1 MRIGLFF
8 GSFNPIHIGH
18 LIIANTIVEDAKAD
32 QVWFVI
38 SPLNPFKSSNNLLHE
53 FDRMKMVE
61 AAIEDNFKLRASDVE
76 FRMPKPSY
84 TIDTLTYL
92 AEKHPQHQFF
102 LIIGEDNLEQFTRW
116 KNWEMILENH
126 GLFVYPR
133 PRAKESPLKEHP
145 KVNFIEAPIIDISAT
160 FIRKSI
166 KENRSIKYL
175 VPDKVLDMI
184 ESRKYFL

>member
-18 LIIANTIVEDAKAD
+18 LIIANSIVEDKKAD
-32 QVWFVI
+32 QVWFVV
-38 SPLNPFKSSNNLLHE
+38 SPLNPFKSSNSLLHE
-53 FDRMKMVE
+53 FDRIKMVE
-61 AAIEDNFKLRASDVE
+61 AAIDDNYNFRASDVE

-92 AEKHPQHQFF
+92 SEKHPQHQFV

-116 KNWEMILENH
+116 KNWEKILENH

-133 PRAKESPLKEHP
+133 PESNDSNLKKHP
-145 KVNFIEAPIIDISAT
+145 RVYLIEAPKIDISAT
-160 FIRKSI
+160 FIR
-166 KENRSIKYL
+166 NRVKQNKSIKYL
-175 VPDKVLDMI
+175 VPDRVLEMI

>member
-32 QVWFVI
+32 QVWFVV

-53 FDRMKMVE
+53 FDRIKMVE

-92 AEKHPQHQFF
+92 SEKHPQHQFF

-116 KNWEMILENH
+116 KNWEKILENH

-133 PRAKESPLKEHP
+133 PDSKDSPLKDHP
-145 KVNFIEAPIIDISAT
+145 QVRLIEAPKIDISAT

-166 KENRSIKYL
+166 RENRSIRYL
-175 VPDKVLDMI
+175 VPDRVLEMI

>member
-32 QVWFVI
+32 QVWFVV
-38 SPLNPFKSSNNLLHE
+38 SPLNPFKSSNSLLHE
-53 FDRMKMVE
+53 FDRLKMVE

-84 TIDTLTYL
+84 TIETLTYIS
-92 AEKHPQHQFF
+92 EKHPQHQFF
-102 LIIGEDNLEQFTRW
+102 LIIGADNLDQFTRW

-126 GLFVYPR
+126 GLVVYPR
-133 PRAKESPLKEHP
+133 PGAVTSPLLGNSN
-145 KVNFIEAPIIDISAT
+145 VNLIDAPLLDISAT
-160 FIRKSI
+160 FIRKNI
-166 KENRSIKYL
+166 KENRSVKYL

-184 ESRKYFL
+184 NSRKYYF

>member
-1 MRIGLFF
+1 MFF

-133 PRAKESPLKEHP
+133 PRAKESPLKKHP
-145 KVNFIEAPIIDISAT
+145 KVYFIEAPMIDISAT

>member
-1 MRIGLFF
+1 
-8 GSFNPIHIGH
+8 
-18 LIIANTIVEDAKAD
+18 
-32 QVWFVI
+32 
-38 SPLNPFKSSNNLLHE
+38 
-53 FDRMKMVE
+53 MVE

-116 KNWEMILENH
+116 KNWEKILENH

-133 PRAKESPLKEHP
+133 PESKDSPLKDHP
-145 KVNFIEAPIIDISAT
+145 QVRLIEAPKIDISAT

-166 KENRSIKYL
+166 RENRSIRYL
-175 VPDKVLDMI
+175 VPDRVLEMI